1 MTWIEYIKQ
10 YMSGHPTAKWSE
22 AMNRCKAPWAKYKEQ
37 QKLMPK
43 YRGKIHIPGE
53 CVQHTK
59 PAKLSK
65 RQREIVKEEC
75 GMYKMKTKPK
85 PYTSVKRKAS

>member
-1 MTWIEYIKQ
+1 MTWIEYVKQ

-22 AMNRCKAPWAKYKEQ
+22 AMKRCKGPWAKYKEQ
-37 QKLMPK
+37 QKRMPK

-53 CVQHTK
+53 CVEQTK

-65 RQREIVKEEC
+65 RQKEIVKEEC

-85 PYTSVKRKAS
+85 PYTSVKKKAS